1 MERPTSRSRH
11 SRSSNPNPWLAES
24 EFPIIFHLTF

>member
-11 SRSSNPNPWLAES
+11 STSSNPNSWLEES
-24 EFPIIFHLTF
+24 EFSIIFHLTF